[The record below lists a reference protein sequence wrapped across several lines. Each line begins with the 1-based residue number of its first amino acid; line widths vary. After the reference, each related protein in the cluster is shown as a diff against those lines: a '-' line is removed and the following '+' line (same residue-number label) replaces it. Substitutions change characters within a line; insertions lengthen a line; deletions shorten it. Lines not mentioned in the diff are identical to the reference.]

1 MIWLNV
7 KAIVLENCLR
17 VYFQLPKP
25 GDFRAFSLCSEQ
37 HNAGHGPDFSQFLAE
52 TRGFMNRVNPR
63 QLLSFCQFAQSSLH

>member
-25 GDFRAFSLCSEQ
+25 GDFPAFSLCSE
-37 HNAGHGPDFSQFLAE
+37 
-52 TRGFMNRVNPR
+52 
-63 QLLSFCQFAQSSLH
+63 